1 MVTTFIPKGAYIAG
15 TGLDTTGRFQA
26 AFRQHLLLARQVARK
41 VMADCPDFDLFGKDH
56 KLLQQALADV
66 NKELL
71 TSEDDEVMKMIEQRS
86 SIAKKREPDFV
97 LVPLSFFTEARCLP
111 LLDSICRL
119 LGSKRGVE
127 AEFKCVWETLPS
139 RGKDKNGKDIDDET
153 DIQGL
158 QVITKVL
165 AALLEK
171 KLIGAWRNKA
181 K

>member
-71 TSEDDEVMKMIEQRS
+71 TSDDAKRS
-86 SIAKKREPDFV
+86 AFKSAK
-97 LVPLSFFTEARCLP
+97 TG
-111 LLDSICRL
+111 CRRVHSA
-119 LGSKRGVE
+119 GH
-127 AEFKCVWETLPS
+127 
-139 RGKDKNGKDIDDET
+139 
-153 DIQGL
+153 
-158 QVITKVL
+158 
-165 AALLEK
+165 
-171 KLIGAWRNKA
+171 
-181 K
+181 